1 MSTSIVAAV
10 AAKKR
15 EERDARDPVGAIG
28 RNRNRALVAL
38 VMSALWGG
46 AAIIVVTTVAPAAF
60 TVLPT
65 RSLAG
70 ALVGQVLPV
79 LFVAGLFMGATTFAL
94 TTRGAP
100 FALLRRIGAAGWIA
114 GCAIAQIVIGPK
126 IAALRV
132 TIGPS
137 VDALPITDPLR
148 IAFGRLHG
156 LSVLSL
162 GVAMIFALVAL
173 VGALLVLRAVA
184 APHDEQA

>member
-15 EERDARDPVGAIG
+15 EERDARDPVGTNG

-38 VMSALWGG
+38 VMSASWCG

-60 TVLPT
+60 KVLPS

-79 LFVAGLFMGATTFAL
+79 LFLAGLFMGAVAFAL

-100 FALLRRIGAAGWIA
+100 FTLLRRIGAAGWIA
-114 GCAIAQIVIGPK
+114 GCAFAQVVIGP
-126 IAALRV
+126 
-132 TIGPS
+132 
-137 VDALPITDPLR
+137 
-148 IAFGRLHG
+148 
-156 LSVLSL
+156 
-162 GVAMIFALVAL
+162 
-173 VGALLVLRAVA
+173 
-184 APHDEQA
+184 